1 MELKAYREQIDYID
15 DEIVR
20 LFRQRM
26 DVAAQIAQYKQE
38 KGLPI
43 LQPEREQ
50 EKLDTLC
57 RAVEPTLRPDLRELY
72 GLLFTLSRRHQ
83 AAVLHREE
91 P

>member
-1 MELKAYREQIDYID
+1 MELKDFRNQIDRID

-20 LFRQRM
+20 LFQERM
-26 DVAAQIAQYKQE
+26 DVAAQIAKFKQDN
-38 KGLPI
+38 GLPI
-43 LQPEREQ
+43 LQSARER